1 MKFITI
7 RDFRSN
13 SARIQ
18 RELPK
23 EREMILTSNGKPIAI
38 LSAVSEDNIEG
49 AIATIRRARSIEAV
63 TAMQTQS
70 LKANKDKISL
80 NEIDE
85 EITVVRK
92 KRKSR

>member
-38 LSAVSEDNIEG
+38 LSAVSEDNIEDT
-49 AIATIRRARSIEAV
+49 IATIRRARSIEAI

-70 LKANKDKISL
+70 LKAGKDKISPD
-80 NEIDE
+80 EINE
-85 EITVVRK
+85 EITAVRK
-92 KRKSR
+92 KRKVR